1 MFDTD
6 TLSWSL
12 PSLEGRPPM
21 ARVGHSG
28 SAVGTTKIYYFGG
41 YGVRLGYVSD
51 THVLDTALLSWTKP
65 YINGTP
71 PPARIGHASVV
82 IGTKLYVLSGAN
94 AGHVLQDMHVLDTTS
109 MSWIEPPT
117 GGLAPGPLFGH
128 TAQPVGRHRPLR
140 ANLCARR
147 H

>member
-1 MFDTD
+1 MRRLEAV
-6 TLSWSL
+6 TLCVAL
-12 PSLEGRPPM
+12 Q

-71 PPARIGHASVV
+71 SRAA
-82 IGTKLYVLSGAN
+82 VLG
-94 AGHVLQDMHVLDTTS
+94 
-109 MSWIEPPT
+109 
-117 GGLAPGPLFGH
+117 
-128 TAQPVGRHRPLR
+128 
-140 ANLCARR
+140 
-147 H
+147 